1 MENAAHLVLPV
12 PEKLKLVLEQ
22 PHDRSKKNSIKP
34 MRATANNRRSFLWR
48 RIISERFNRRCGSI
62 KICNLL
68 NFPISKTIRGTKYKI
83 HSLFEGGKSFQSLL
97 EELIVTKAAQHKNDQ
112 NHDCEEHEIAV

>member
-1 MENAAHLVLPV
+1 MTGEPTGTRPLNDYS
-12 PEKLKLVLEQ
+12 EIT
-22 PHDRSKKNSIKP
+22 IK
-34 MRATANNRRSFLWR
+34 
-48 RIISERFNRRCGSI
+48 
-62 KICNLL
+62 
-68 NFPISKTIRGTKYKI
+68 GTKYKI